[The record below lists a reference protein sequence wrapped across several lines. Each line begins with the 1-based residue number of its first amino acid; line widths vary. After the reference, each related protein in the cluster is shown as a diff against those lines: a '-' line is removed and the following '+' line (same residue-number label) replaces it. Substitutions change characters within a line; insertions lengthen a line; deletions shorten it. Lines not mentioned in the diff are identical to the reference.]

1 MKEALVLVAHA
12 DDETLGAGG
21 TIAKIVQAGWRV
33 TVVVIS
39 DGRRFGG
46 GGKENRSSAEAACEL
61 LGVQELHFIGV
72 PDQQFDTVSMATLA
86 DSVVQLNLTP
96 DLIFTNSEADLNLD
110 HRITCDVA
118 KIIGRPR
125 LKPVSILSCE
135 VPATSFWNGKPFM
148 ANYYVDITDH
158 IDTKVEA
165 FNLYVHEVQPFPS
178 PWCEEGL
185 RLLAQYH
192 GLQCGMP
199 YAEAFTVIRG
209 YEGLLPG

>member
-21 TIAKIVQAGWRV
+21 TIAKIVRAGWKA

-46 GGKENRSSAEAACEL
+46 GDKENRPGAEAACQV
-61 LGVQELHFIGV
+61 LGVHELHFIGV
-72 PDQQFDTVSMATLA
+72 PDQQFDTVAMATLT
-86 DSVVQLNLTP
+86 DSVVQLHLTP
-96 DLIFTNSEADLNLD
+96 DLIITNSDADLNLD

-135 VPATSFWNGKPFM
+135 IPATSSWNGKPFP
-148 ANYYVDITDH
+148 ANYYVDITEH
-158 IDTKVEA
+158 IDTKIQA
-165 FNLYVHEVQPFPS
+165 FKLYENEIQPFPH
-178 PWCEEGL
+178 PWSEQGL